1 MNKQVNKSL
10 DVFIYTSIYTQFPQN
25 VDDKNCRYLYV
36 VNLIFFLLFHFAKWY
51 LYINICRRKLA
62 RKPLFNKHWV
72 ESVKC
77 EENSTPNCVFSTYQI
92 Y

>member
-25 VDDKNCRYLYV
+25 VDDKNCRYLYGE
-36 VNLIFFLLFHFAKWY
+36 LDIFSTFSLCKRDI
-51 LYINICRRKLA
+51 YINKCRRKLA

-72 ESVKC
+72 ESFLICKM
-77 EENSTPNCVFSTYQI
+77 
-92 Y
+92 